1 MGSHVLVLAKSVLG
15 AIERQC
21 LEDHTTETGGVLQ
34 GRLIRRTFIVPFMI
48 PAGPRAKKTP
58 VHFAPD
64 SDWQQVLLDFLYARF
79 GADYVGDWHRHPG
92 SFDRPSQHDLRTARK
107 IVRTW
112 KSPVALFPIAVIEGG
127 RVRLRA
133 YLMRRDTLLFEDVA
147 LEIAE
152 DNDPRMIAVLTGRDA
167 TIKGVLHVPAD
178 DARRG
183 PRASDRRGII
193 RRAAAALRALSARRG
208 AASDSQPKA

>member
-1 MGSHVLVLAKSVLG
+1 MSYVLVLARSVLR

-21 LEDHTTETGGVLQ
+21 LEHRATETGGVLQ
-34 GRLIRRTFIVPFMI
+34 GRLVGREFIVPFMI
-48 PAGPRAKKTP
+48 PAGPHATKTP

-92 SFDRPSQHDLRTARK
+92 SFDRPSSHDLRTART
-107 IVRTW
+107 IVGTW
-112 KSPVALFPIAVIEGG
+112 KSPIALFPIAVIEDG

-133 YLMRRDTLLFEDVA
+133 YLMRRDILQFENVG
-147 LEIAE
+147 LEIVD

-167 TIKGVLHVPAD
+167 TTKGVFHVPTNDARCEPRA
-178 DARRG
+178 ARRG
-183 PRASDRRGII
+183 GIF
-193 RRAAAALRALSARRG
+193 RRAAAALRALSARRS
-208 AASDSQPKA
+208 AASDPQPKA